1 MHEERH
7 FWGNSN
13 TWVNSDLFVVDIL
26 NLIHEA
32 AAAVWPPATT
42 FIATCIFFCFSGTV
56 YTAVLH
62 RFISPQNGIAK
73 KRIKTGLD
81 KLN

>member
-7 FWGNSN
+7 FWGNGN

-32 AAAVWPPATT
+32 AAAMWPPATI
-42 FIATCIFFCFSGTV
+42 FIATCIFSVLVVLFIQLF
-56 YTAVLH
+56 YTDLFH
-62 RFISPQNGIAK
+62 HKMG
-73 KRIKTGLD
+73 
-81 KLN
+81 